1 MLQKIQMH
9 LKVAHRGMT
18 LKKQFQRK
26 RKNFGLKLMF
36 DIYTFYQHSGQKP
49 MLKFRLV
56 KKLRKI

>member
-36 DIYTFYQHSGQKP
+36 DIYLLPTQWSKP
-49 MLKFRLV
+49 DVKISVGLKN
-56 KKLRKI
+56 